1 VRSGLA
7 ALKATLKRLPGYR
20 NVLRFLIAKMI
31 YIDGLNTLFTF
42 GGIYAAGTIGMD
54 LEEVLLFGVIINVS
68 SGIGAFAFAW
78 VDDWIG
84 AKPTIVIALSALILF
99 GTGVLFVDEK
109 MWFYIFALGIGA
121 FLGPAQAASRSMM
134 ARLAPRE
141 LMTEFFGLYALAG
154 KATAFVGPAV
164 LGWVTVLADSQ
175 RIGMATILPF
185 FIVGLWLI
193 LGVREDV
200 RAAPTPVPAQGG

>member
-1 VRSGLA
+1 VITPRPIAEAGHVPGL
-7 ALKATLKRLPGYR
+7 
-20 NVLRFLIAKMI
+20 
-31 YIDGLNTLFTF
+31 D
-42 GGIYAAGTIGMD
+42 GGIDPRQEPLPDGAFRTGEGAVAAGPK
-54 LEEVLLFGVIINVS
+54 LRAE
-68 SGIGAFAFAW
+68 
-78 VDDWIG
+78 
-84 AKPTIVIALSALILF
+84 
-99 GTGVLFVDEK
+99 
-109 MWFYIFALGIGA
+109 LGIGVEQEA
-121 FLGPAQAASRSMM
+121 ARFLGPAQAASRSMM